1 MNELVDKNRDASGKV
16 LIKFSPEPISTK
28 PVESA
33 IYYSTEKYAHDEL
46 LRLKMRVL
54 ARTFDLDNN
63 DPEKWFYLA
72 LRLAQLNYPEP
83 KKAGRK
89 LKWNNQIRLLLLNEV
104 DRMVD
109 PLDSNNGINRACIK
123 LAKSQPWQSLLKDAE
138 IPNEALRA
146 QYYIAKGKVEK

>member
-1 MNELVDKNRDASGKV
+1 MNELIDKNREPNGKV
-16 LIKFSPEPISTK
+16 LIKFSPEPINTK

-54 ARTFDLDNN
+54 ARTFDLDND
-63 DPEKWFYLA
+63 DPERWFYLA
-72 LRLAQLNYPEP
+72 LRLAQLKYPEP

-109 PLDSNNGINRACIK
+109 PIDSKNGVNRACKK

-138 IPNEALRA
+138 IPSEALRV
-146 QYYIAKGKVEK
+146 QYYIAKGKAKK

>member
-1 MNELVDKNRDASGKV
+1 MNELIDKNRDENGKM
-16 LIKFSPEPISTK
+16 LITFNHEPINTK

-54 ARTFDLDNN
+54 ARSFGLDND

-72 LRLAQLNYPEP
+72 LKLAQLHYPEP

-89 LKWNNQIRLLLLNEV
+89 LKWNNQHRLLLLNEV

-109 PLDSNNGINRACIK
+109 PSDSTNGVNRVCKK
-123 LAKSQPWQSLLKDAE
+123 LAKIQPWQLLVE
-138 IPNEALRA
+138 GVGNPSEALRA
-146 QYYIAKGKVEK
+146 QYYIAKGKVKK